1 MDAAVL
7 AALLA
12 FATALAGHW
21 FGRRKSQ
28 AEADGM
34 LASAVDQAMKTVQAT
49 YSSIIATQEAQ
60 VTAANQRAASA
71 EASAR
76 EARDQARLSAD
87 ESWASAQSARQM
99 QRFLA
104 EVRPLIEAHVPGA
117 GPILARLDQLAS
129 PVRAGT

>member
-1 MDAAVL
+1 MDAAVI
-7 AALLA
+7 AAMLA

-21 FGRRKSQ
+21 FGRRKSR

-34 LASAVDQAMKTVQAT
+34 LASAVDQAMKTVQST
-49 YSSIIATQEAQ
+49 YSSLLATQEAQ

-117 GPILARLDQLAS
+117 GPILARLDQLAT
-129 PVRAGT
+129 PVRAGI

>member
-1 MDAAVL
+1 MDTAVI

-34 LASAVDQAMKTVQAT
+34 LATAVDQAMQAMQKA
-49 YSSIIATQEAQ
+49 YADIIATQANQ
-60 VTAANQRAASA
+60 VTMANQRAASA
-71 EASAR
+71 EAAAR

-117 GPILARLDQLAS
+117 GPILARLDQLAT
-129 PVRAGT
+129 PVRAGI